1 MVEKRVEATDVDET
15 LSSPGRSASEPL
27 MPEFSTPEPLA
38 SGATRK
44 TARIKRG
51 TDDSLEQVKRVRLQ
65 YYINKVGHTK
75 KTQDGV

>member
-15 LSSPGRSASEPL
+15 LSNPGRSASEPL